1 MRYGRNHWSLRQEQG
16 GIDTCMRGTQ
26 VSGVP
31 SLKRKEGGERHHLLQ
46 TTAKEIWH
54 K

>member
-1 MRYGRNHWSLRQEQG
+1 MRYGRNHWSFRQKRG

-26 VSGVP
+26 VSGIP
-31 SLKRKEGGERHHLLQ
+31 SLKREEGGERHHLLQ
-46 TTAKEIWH
+46 ATAKEIRH